1 MADANSQG
9 IGYRGLKAG
18 GAITK
23 NRFVKQDTSQ
33 DKAVVQASAG
43 TDLVFGI
50 ALETVAS
57 GLNCPF
63 QNSGM
68 AKLECGAAVARG
80 ASISSDASGKGVT
93 AATGDRVYAIALE
106 AAGGDADVISVELH
120 HGPNV
125 DGKTTP

>member
-1 MADANSQG
+1 MADSNSQG
-9 IGYRGLKAG
+9 IGYLSLKAG

-33 DKAVVQASAG
+33 DKAIVQSAAG
-43 TDLVFGI
+43 TDLNFGV

-57 GLNCPF
+57 GLQCPF
-63 QNSGM
+63 QNAGI
-68 AKLECGAAVARG
+68 AKLQCGAAVAKG
-80 ASISSDASGKGVT
+80 ASIASDASGKGVT
-93 AATGDRVYAIALE
+93 AATGDRVAAIALE
-106 AAGGDADVISVELH
+106 AAGADLDVISVMLH